1 MTLEADSIWIVLL
14 PPKTPDVV
22 LMNERQLETDEAIA
36 NLIGALAEQ
45 YRKQVNDREFPEND
59 VRLEIVRK
67 LILIADSIKGLMKS
81 RQLKMEL

>member
-1 MTLEADSIWIVLL
+1 
-14 PPKTPDVV
+14 
-22 LMNERQLETDEAIA
+22 MNERQLENDEAIA

-45 YRKQVNDREFPEND
+45 YRKQVNDQEFPAND

-81 RQLKMEL
+81 RQLKIEL

>member
-1 MTLEADSIWIVLL
+1 ME
-14 PPKTPDVV
+14 
-22 LMNERQLETDEAIA
+22 NDEVIA

-45 YRKQVNDREFPEND
+45 YRKQLSDREIAVND

-67 LILIADSIKGLMKS
+67 LMLIADSIKGLMKS